1 VRLFPLTLLGSWA
14 MSVSWISGFLWIMT
28 NLGNRL
34 DAHIYLFYFI
44 FCLISNNLVN
54 KLAHFKYKNIKLHII
69 FYLNLGRYKLVF
81 LSMKC
86 GFKHDMNTD
95 TSMSI

>member
-34 DAHIYLFYFI
+34 DAHSLGASSTFWKSYEIIKKGFSKTDRI
-44 FCLISNNLVN
+44 I
-54 KLAHFKYKNIKLHII
+54 KNILIKDKMQKNQKNCH
-69 FYLNLGRYKLVF
+69 
-81 LSMKC
+81 
-86 GFKHDMNTD
+86 
-95 TSMSI
+95 